1 MDSVSRDVCYA
12 IRTLLRSPVFGAG
25 AVLTL
30 ALAIGCCTATFSII
44 NFALLRPI
52 SCDEPDRLVVLDDAF
67 LSLRGDS
74 SPGPILDWKEGL
86 QSFAEVAAY
95 SDYNGGANLSGA
107 GEPSRVRCVEVS
119 ASFFRVLGVNTALG
133 RTFGV
138 EEEKRGNNRVAI
150 ISAGLWK
157 RDFEASPEVLG
168 HTISLNSIPFTI
180 IGVAP
185 TDFRPPTRADLWVPI
200 SLGTDRVLTSPTI
213 FYNIIG
219 RLRPKVTLDQ
229 ARFDVAALKERFRQ
243 ERADTWVARR
253 DIKVVPLIERMT
265 GSSQTAFLVLAG
277 SVLLVMLIACANVGN
292 LLLSRAT
299 LRKREIAVRAALGAS
314 RLRLVRQLLI
324 ESLVVASAG
333 GLLGFLLAHWFLQS
347 LRGLS
352 AIQMSPVA
360 GATMDARALTFT
372 LAASLLTGILAG
384 LAPAIHASKVDLN
397 MSLQRGAADQA
408 GGSPWRRLFVISEI
422 ALALVLLSGAGLL
435 VKSLV
440 RLQNVDSGLDPTN
453 VLTISIDLP
462 RQKYP
467 PEDMR
472 LQYAQL
478 LSRLA
483 SIGGCRSVG
492 AINALPFSN
501 TDVFA
506 VLFDLAAQPAQPA
519 DEELRDGFATKD
531 RFATNLV
538 VTPDYFR
545 TIGIPLL
552 KGRVFSER
560 DDEASPKVLIVN
572 RSFAKRYWPNE
583 DPIGQLLLIAGD
595 PTPSQI
601 VGVVGDVKHFGLEKD
616 SLQEMYRPYT
626 QGSAALTSFV
636 IRTEDDPLVLVPAV
650 QTAVKAL
657 DRDLPIYDVMTMDR
671 RLDESMAQRRLIVL
685 VLGVFALIA
694 VVLAM
699 GGTYS
704 VMSYSASQRTREMG
718 IRMALGA
725 ERRDIFRLIIRSG
738 LTLTAIGVGIGMACS
753 IALTRLMSSLLFDLE
768 PTDAGTLCVTTLS
781 LAGVALLACLLPT
794 YRATKVDPVV
804 ALRCE

>member
-1 MDSVSRDVCYA
+1 MDSVSRDVRYA
-12 IRTLLRSPVFGAG
+12 IRTLLRSPLFGTG

-44 NFALLRPI
+44 SFALLRPI
-52 SCDEPDRLVVLDDAF
+52 SCDEPDRLVVLDDAL

-74 SPGPILDWKEGL
+74 SPGPLLDWKEGL
-86 QSFAEVAAY
+86 QTFADVAAY

-107 GEPSRVRCVEVS
+107 GEPSRVQCVEVS
-119 ASFFRVLGVNTALG
+119 ASFFRVLGVNAALG
-133 RTFGV
+133 RTIGA
-138 EEEKRGNNRVAI
+138 EEEQSGNNRVAI

-157 RDFEASPEVLG
+157 RDFAASPEVLG

-185 TDFRPPTRADLWVPI
+185 ADFRPPTRAELWVPI

-229 ARFDVAALKERFRQ
+229 ARSDVAALKERFRQ
-243 ERADTWVARR
+243 VRAETWVARR
-253 DIKVVPLIERMT
+253 NIKVVPLIERIT

-299 LRKREIAVRAALGAS
+299 LRKREMAVRAALGAS

-333 GLLGFLLAHWFLQS
+333 GFLGFLAAHWFLQS

-352 AIQMSPVA
+352 ATQMSPVV
-360 GATMDARALTFT
+360 GATIDARALIFT
-372 LAASLLTGILAG
+372 LAASLLTGVLAG

-397 MSLQRGAADQA
+397 ESLKRGAAEQA
-408 GGSPWRRLFVISEI
+408 GGTRWGRLFVISEI

-440 RLQNVDSGLDPTN
+440 RLQHVDSGLDPTN
-453 VLTISIDLP
+453 VLTVSIDLP

-467 PEDMR
+467 QKDMQ
-472 LQYAQL
+472 LPYGQL

-483 SIGGCRSVG
+483 SISGCRSVG

-506 VLFDLAAQPAQPA
+506 ALFDLVGQPA
-519 DEELRDGFATKD
+519 DKKLQDGFATKD

-538 VTPDYFR
+538 VTPNYFR

-552 KGRVFSER
+552 NGRVFSER
-560 DDEASPKVLIVN
+560 DSEVSPKVLIVN
-572 RSFAKRYWPNE
+572 RSFAKRYWQNE
-583 DPIGQLLLIAGD
+583 DPIGKLLLIAGD
-595 PTPSQI
+595 PTPSEI

-626 QGSAALTSFV
+626 QSSSALTSFV
-636 IRTEDDPLVLVPAV
+636 IRTEDDPLLVVPAV
-650 QTAVKAL
+650 QAAVKAL
-657 DRDLPIYDVMTMDR
+657 D
-671 RLDESMAQRRLIVL
+671 
-685 VLGVFALIA
+685 
-694 VVLAM
+694 
-699 GGTYS
+699 
-704 VMSYSASQRTREMG
+704 
-718 IRMALGA
+718 
-725 ERRDIFRLIIRSG
+725 
-738 LTLTAIGVGIGMACS
+738 
-753 IALTRLMSSLLFDLE
+753 
-768 PTDAGTLCVTTLS
+768 
-781 LAGVALLACLLPT
+781 
-794 YRATKVDPVV
+794 
-804 ALRCE
+804 